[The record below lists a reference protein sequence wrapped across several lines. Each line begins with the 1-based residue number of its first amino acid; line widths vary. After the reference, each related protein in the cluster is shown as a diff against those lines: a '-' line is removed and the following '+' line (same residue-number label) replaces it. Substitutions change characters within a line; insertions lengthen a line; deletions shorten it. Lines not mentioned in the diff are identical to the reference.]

1 MLYILRGEPMRSL
14 RPFGL
19 AAVGLLLIAFGLYA
33 IDRGLTEI
41 VGLYV
46 VAGAL
51 GMAAL
56 LGRIWT

>member
-1 MLYILRGEPMRSL
+1 MRSL